1 LSWRLRLSWWG
12 FLKRLYQK
20 YEDNEVGDGAAAIS
34 YYFIR

>member
-1 LSWRLRLSWWG
+1 MSWRLQLSWWG